1 MAQLDHARKLEIAER
16 LRGLREKDPAIK
28 QPHVA
33 EATRVSLR
41 TAQAWEA
48 GAATPKWE
56 HAEALAKFYGV
67 DVDWLM
73 GRTEAE
79 KHGPAPAYPGGSQLD
94 RIEQRLDRVEEKVDR
109 LLDAAATPPTVDA
122 AELRAALEAA
132 AQRADE
138 GREKPPAA
146 RRRKGRKGRAA

>member
-1 MAQLDHARKLEIAER
+1 MAAERVERTGLRVAERRKELGLTQHQLAER
-16 LRGLREKDPAIK
+16 LP
-28 QPHVA
+28 
-33 EATRVSLR
+33 EASIDGQRIS
-41 TAQAWEA
+41 
-48 GAATPKWE
+48 KWE
-56 HAEALAKFYGV
+56 RGINSPSPDNLEALALALET
-67 DVDWLM
+67 DVADLVS
-73 GRTEAE
+73 
-79 KHGPAPAYPGGSQLD
+79 GPTGERGETPDLPGGSQLD

-109 LLDAAATPPTVDA
+109 LLDAVATPSTVDA